1 MANSPTH
8 RFGQIIGEVLEAALK
23 EPLAEVAKRHS
34 LYLDCKCP
42 RAARGGNSKVG
53 WNDYKGNRHDL
64 DYVLEAGGTDA
75 KVGRPKAFVEIA
87 YRRYTKHSRNK
98 AQEIQGAIAPLF
110 ETYKHDHP
118 FIGVVLAGVF
128 TEGSLTQLRS
138 HGFGV
143 LYMPFE
149 SIVEAFKAVGID
161 AHFDEDSVD
170 ADVQLKV
177 DAWDKLPEDATAKV
191 GAAMR
196 KIESAAF
203 TAFVAELEKAL
214 NRTIAS
220 VFVLALHGQ
229 AQELANVDSAIQ
241 FIERFDEAKA
251 GGQFVR
257 YEVNI
262 RYTNKDE
269 IRGTFTSKPEAIKFL
284 RSLAEM

>member
-1 MANSPTH
+1 MALSPTH
-8 RFGQIIGEVLEAALK
+8 RFGQIIGDVLEAALHA
-23 EPLAEVAKRHS
+23 PLAEVAKRHG

-42 RAARGGNSKVG
+42 RAARGGQSKVG
-53 WNDYKGNRHDL
+53 WKDQKGNRHDL
-64 DYVLEAGGTDA
+64 DYVLEAGGSDA
-75 KVGRPKAFVEIA
+75 KVGRPKAFIEIA
-87 YRRYTKHSRNK
+87 YRRYTKHSKNK

-128 TEGSLTQLRS
+128 TEPSLAQLRS
-138 HGFGV
+138 NGFGV

-149 SIVEAFKAVGID
+149 SIVQAFKAVGID

-170 ADVQLKV
+170 ADVQGKV
-177 DAWDKLPEDATAKV
+177 DAWDALPAKDRAKV
-191 GAAMR
+191 GEALRQIHKA
-196 KIESAAF
+196 EFA
-203 TAFVAELEKAL
+203 TFVAELEKCLTRA
-214 NRTIAS
+214 IAS

-257 YEVNI
+257 YEVNV
-262 RYTNKDE
+262 RYSNTDE

-284 RSLAEM
+284 RSLA